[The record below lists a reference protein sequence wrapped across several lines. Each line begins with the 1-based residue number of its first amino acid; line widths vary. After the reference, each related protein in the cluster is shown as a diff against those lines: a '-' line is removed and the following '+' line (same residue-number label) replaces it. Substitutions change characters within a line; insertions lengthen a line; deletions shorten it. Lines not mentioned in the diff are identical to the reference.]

1 MKKQLE
7 VVFLSLMTTGWI
19 GCMGMSDRANASVP
33 NELQGEWQH
42 TEVSATQYFNQSAWQ
57 SGQNASAPTN
67 GLSDNLKIAPDG
79 SYERNRLMQ
88 ITTYGCESSIYV
100 QEVGTVVLE
109 NDQLMLQPSHSLSR
123 GQQCSPDN
131 TSEQE
136 NTVEPSVFNWAIGT
150 NDSGEGIL
158 VLEYPESGE
167 QSQYKR
173 VE

>member
-1 MKKQLE
+1 MKKQLK
-7 VVFLSLMTTGWI
+7 VVFLGVITTGTI
-19 GCMGMSDRANASVP
+19 ACLGIDRASAAVP

-42 TEVSATQYFNQSAWQ
+42 TEVSGTQYYSQDAWQ
-57 SGQNASAPTN
+57 SGQSAYAPTN

-88 ITTYGCESSIYV
+88 ITTYGCESSIYI
-100 QEVGTVVLE
+100 QEVGTVILE

-123 GQQCSPDN
+123 GQQCSPEN

-136 NTVEPSVFNWAIGT
+136 NTVEPSVFNWALGT